1 MKNVRAVPG
10 PAALAAVLSLVLVLD
25 APEAPA
31 QEPAPGR
38 TASVFEAALVEPEA
52 GTPDLSTSEL
62 RRLLEEGRAVLLD
75 TRPHLEYSIG
85 HIPGAR
91 NVAPKPGMPMS
102 EYTSDVAEVGRLL
115 GGDRSR
121 PLVLY
126 CNGPF
131 CGKSRRVAAE
141 LLEAGY
147 ARVSRYQLG
156 MPVWRALGGVTAIGG
171 DGLRH
176 VFDNDRTAWF
186 VDARDP
192 GAFASGS
199 LPDARNV
206 RAGEVGA
213 AKDDGRLPMHDHN
226 TRVIAFG
233 ADGAAA
239 RAVADEL
246 TANAFHNVAYFDGGY
261 DELREVLAAAAAV
274 PRAMNVAEVD
284 APAPGAVASATVHE
298 SEGVV
303 VRVMRL
309 APGGEIAVHRHPSHD
324 ETFVLHRGRV
334 AVTLNEEAREL
345 GPGDVAFIPAGTVV
359 SGRNDGEEE
368 AVVVVTFSRTGRR
381 GPLTVPGR
389 PGG

>member
-1 MKNVRAVPG
+1 MKNVRGLLGSAS
-10 PAALAAVLSLVLVLD
+10 LAAASSSLLL
-25 APEAPA
+25 AIGALEAPA

-38 TASVFEAALVEPEA
+38 TPSIFEAALVEPDA
-52 GTPDLSTSEL
+52 RTPDVTTAEL

-75 TRPHLEYSIG
+75 TRPYLEYSIG
-85 HIPGAR
+85 HVPGAR

-131 CGKSRRVAAE
+131 CGKSRRVAEE
-141 LLEAGY
+141 LLEVGY

-156 MPVWRALGGVTAIGG
+156 APVWRALGGVMTIGA

-176 VFDNDRTAWF
+176 VFENDRTAWLI
-186 VDARDP
+186 DARDP
-192 GAFASGS
+192 RAFASGS

-213 AKDDGRLPMHDHN
+213 AKDDGRIPMHDHN

-239 RAVADEL
+239 RAVAEEL
-246 TANAFHNVAYFDGGY
+246 AANAFHNVAYFDGSY
-261 DELREVLAAAAAV
+261 DELRAVLAAGAAV
-274 PRAMNVAEVD
+274 PRALNVAEVD
-284 APAPGAVASATVHE
+284 APAPGAVTAATVHE

-324 ETFVLHRGRV
+324 ETFVVHRGRV
-334 AVTLNEEAREL
+334 EVTLDDETREL
-345 GPGDVAFIPAGTVV
+345 VPGDVAFIPAGTVV
-359 SGRNDGEEE
+359 SGRNDGEGE
-368 AVVVVTFSRTGRR
+368 AVVVVTFARTGRP

-389 PGG
+389 